1 MDLSIVIPAYNEESK
16 IKRDVEQAALFLNQH
31 SMEGEVMVVDD
42 GSEDRTSAA
51 ASEADTGPLVELK
64 IIQLP
69 KNKGKGFAVKTGILA
84 SKGDVV
90 LFADSGTCVPYKN
103 ALPCIKRIKAGDVEI
118 ALASR
123 YAKETVIHR
132 NRPLPRRILSRLFHW
147 AAVWIAGLPKKITDS
162 QCGFKIYNG
171 DTARELFSQCLIS
184 GFLFD
189 LEILIRA
196 IKQGCTITEFPVEW
210 TCDLDTRLQPA
221 SHAKQ
226 VIKDLFKVRKI
237 AKKS

>member
-31 SMEGEVMVVDD
+31 SLEGEVIVVDD
-42 GSEDRTSAA
+42 GSEDRTAAA
-51 ASEADTGPLVELK
+51 ASQVHTGPSIKLK
-64 IIQLP
+64 IIRLQ

-84 SKGDVV
+84 SKGEAV
-90 LFADSGTCVPYKN
+90 LFADSGTCVPYEN
-103 ALPCIKRIKAGDVEI
+103 ALHYIKRIKAGDVDI
-118 ALASR
+118 AMASR
-123 YAKETVIHR
+123 FAKETVIHR

-147 AAVWIAGLPKKITDS
+147 AAVLIAGLPKKITDS
-162 QCGFKIYNG
+162 QCGFKIYRG
-171 DTARELFSQCLIS
+171 DTARKLFSQCHIS

-210 TCDLDTRLQPA
+210 TCDLDTRLRPS

-226 VIKDLFKVRKI
+226 VLKDLFKVRKI
-237 AKKS
+237 AKKN

>member
-31 SMEGEVMVVDD
+31 SLEGEVIVVDD
-42 GSEDRTSAA
+42 GSEDRTAAA
-51 ASEADTGPLVELK
+51 ASQVHTGPSVKLK
-64 IIQLP
+64 IIRLQ

-84 SKGDVV
+84 SKGEVV
-90 LFADSGTCVPYKN
+90 LFADSGTCIPYEN
-103 ALPCIKRIKAGDVEI
+103 ALPYIKRIKAGDVDI
-118 ALASR
+118 AMASR
-123 YAKETVIHR
+123 FAKETVIHR

-147 AAVWIAGLPKKITDS
+147 AAVLIAGLPKKITDS
-162 QCGFKIYNG
+162 QCGFKIYRG
-171 DTARELFSQCLIS
+171 DTARKLFSQCFIS

-196 IKQGCTITEFPVEW
+196 IKQGYTITEFPVEW
-210 TCDLDTRLQPA
+210 TCDLDTRLRPS

-226 VIKDLFKVRKI
+226 VLKDLFKVRKI
-237 AKKS
+237 AKKN